1 MKITHPRPEAGR
13 QEFIGVEF
21 RDGVAF
27 VDELHPERRLAL
39 TQHGATIEEGF
50 VNLEELTRRELIDI
64 AEVEGVTVKS
74 KMTRRQLIDALAS
87 LPADPI
93 PESIDNGDG
102 SFTHGGDDA

>member
-39 TQHGATIEEGF
+39 TQHGATIEEEPILGAI
-50 VNLEELTRRELIDI
+50 VMPLSDLSKRELMKLADDNNI
-64 AEVEGVTVKS
+64 AVSVKAT
-74 KMTRRQLIDALAS
+74 KAQILDLLEAHEW
-87 LPADPI
+87 
-93 PESIDNGDG
+93 PEMGH
-102 SFTHGGDDA
+102 TLGGDDA